1 MLKLLYVAIL
11 RVLKCW
17 RQTSVT
23 VSGLSYTATWWKR
36 GKLLVGVSL
45 WGLDKK
51 IKFQYI
57 SSNTELLLIVMLF

>member
-11 RVLKCW
+11 RVL
-17 RQTSVT
+17 RGQTSVT